1 MTGSGDSDEATEG
14 SANRGSTDR
23 RSPPE
28 PAPPSAAAPPDAGPA
43 TPPVIR
49 SVDLLQ
55 GRGEVH
61 ILHNGET
68 YRLSLTRAGKL
79 ILHK

>member
-1 MTGSGDSDEATEG
+1 VTVYGDPDEATEG
-14 SANRGSTDR
+14 AANRGATDR
-23 RSPPE
+23 RSPPD
-28 PAPPSAAAPPDAGPA
+28 PAPPSLPAPPDAGPA

>member
-1 MTGSGDSDEATEG
+1 MGFGDRDEAAEG
-14 SANRGSTDR
+14 SSSRGPKDR
-23 RSPPE
+23 CSPPD
-28 PAPPSAAAPPDAGPA
+28 PALPRTPAPPDAGPA

-49 SVDLLQ
+49 SIDLLQ